1 MDDLIFVQACGFCD
15 TAWPPVWLRTPNTA
29 IFSGKFPHGSWIDMQ
44 SQSIVGKTH
53 DACLGSGSWWGIISA
68 SSFVSPRNTFPG
80 QLVVRTGYD
89 AFVLNQV
96 KHCCPWYPQLCT
108 VLVAP
113 SPPDLTVHPLEWL
126 QLKELRASFKYCL
139 DVGKNMEQLELRLG
153 GWGVWLFLIVGLMTQ
168 IFYSYLQ
175 ESNENHVHIKIS
187 IWGFPDDLVVNNPP
201 ANAGDTGS
209 TPGSGIPYASEQ
221 LSPCIT
227 TIECF
232 L

>member
-1 MDDLIFVQACGFCD
+1 M
-15 TAWPPVWLRTPNTA
+15 
-29 IFSGKFPHGSWIDMQ
+29 
-44 SQSIVGKTH
+44 
-53 DACLGSGSWWGIISA
+53 
-68 SSFVSPRNTFPG
+68 
-80 QLVVRTGYD
+80 
-89 AFVLNQV
+89 
-96 KHCCPWYPQLCT
+96 
-108 VLVAP
+108 AP

-126 QLKELRASFKYCL
+126 QLKELRAPFKYCL

-201 ANAGDTGS
+201 ANAGDTDS